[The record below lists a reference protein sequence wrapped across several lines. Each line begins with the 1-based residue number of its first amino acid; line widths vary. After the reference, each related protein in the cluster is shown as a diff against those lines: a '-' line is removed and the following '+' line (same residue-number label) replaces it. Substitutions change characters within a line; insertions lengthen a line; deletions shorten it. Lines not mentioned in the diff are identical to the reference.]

1 MERKYPEKIKAKE
14 LQQKKMQEERM
25 RVKNKVQSL
34 PVLLCQQNIYP
45 GMRIIMNIDTRQ
57 LRDLVHIV
65 TSDPNSN
72 RNFVAV
78 KKHTDMRGFVL
89 NLKQVFRP
97 TSQVMAEVIG
107 VSRIAIDSI
116 FIPEER

>member
-34 PVLLCQQNIYP
+34 PVLICQQNIYP

-65 TSDPNSN
+65 TSEPNSN

-78 KKHTDMRGFVL
+78 KKHTDM
-89 NLKQVFRP
+89 
-97 TSQVMAEVIG
+97 
-107 VSRIAIDSI
+107 
-116 FIPEER
+116 

>member
-1 MERKYPEKIKAKE
+1 MQILEKKYPDLIKAKE
-14 LQQKKMQEERM
+14 LQQKKILEQRM
-25 RVKNKVQSL
+25 ETKNKIQSL
-34 PVLLCQQNIYP
+34 PVLICAQNVYP
-45 GMRIIMNIDTRQ
+45 GMRIIMTVDTRQ

-89 NLKQVFRP
+89 NLK
-97 TSQVMAEVIG
+97 
-107 VSRIAIDSI
+107 
-116 FIPEER
+116 